1 VSAAIGDLPLAH
13 GAPALQLPWPTGDSH
28 RIDGGNSYNCGDHT
42 GSNQYAIDFQFGVD
56 GSPLAVSATA
66 GGTVSIASLGYNNGA
81 GNYIAVD
88 HGSGY
93 VSRYLH
99 LQDTFAPGIA
109 VGVYVSQGQTLG
121 NADNSG
127 FSTGTHLHFD
137 VKSNGSAYMPEP
149 MSGVTGFGQYGA
161 CTGVDSPYWTS
172 QPPVLGDLLE
182 ACSSADSWS
191 SGRLDT
197 FAWWTDNTL
206 KHKAFSGTWQ
216 PWDMPAHG
224 IASAPSA
231 VSWGPGRIDA
241 FVRGPDNHLWQ
252 AFWPNPQNQWQWY
265 DLGGDISSAPSAV
278 SWGLN
283 RLDIFAR
290 GSDNT
295 LRHIAFDPAFGW
307 GPWDYLGGSLSS
319 APSAVSWAP
328 GRLDTFVQWSD
339 GTMKH
344 ISFSGAWGPWDMPA
358 QTIASAP
365 SAASWAS
372 GRLDAFARGPDGSL
386 RHIAFSGTWGLWEN
400 LGGTMLSSPSA
411 VSWGSGRLDIFVRWS
426 DNTMKHKAFASSWQP
441 WDMPEGT
448 ITSAPSAVS
457 WSSGRLDAF
466 ARGSDNTLRHI
477 AFDTSFG
484 WGPWENLAGTLSP
497 AC

>member
-1 VSAAIGDLPLAH
+1 MDRRSLSARRPAALCPLP
-13 GAPALQLPWPTGDSH
+13 
-28 RIDGGNSYNCGDHT
+28 R
-42 GSNQYAIDFQFGVD
+42 
-56 GSPLAVSATA
+56 SAT
-66 GGTVSIASLGYNNGA
+66 TNGA

-99 LQDTFAPGIA
+99 LEDTFAPGIA

-137 VKSNGSAYMPEP
+137 VKLNGSAYMPEP

-191 SGRLDT
+191 SGRLDA
-197 FAWWTDNTL
+197 FAWWSDNTL
-206 KHKAFSGTWQ
+206 KHKAFSGAWGA
-216 PWDMPAHG
+216 WDMPAHA
-224 IASAPSA
+224 IA
-231 VSWGPGRIDA
+231 
-241 FVRGPDNHLWQ
+241 
-252 AFWPNPQNQWQWY
+252 
-265 DLGGDISSAPSAV
+265 SAPSAV

-290 GSDNT
+290 GPDNT

-307 GPWDYLGGSLSS
+307 GPWENLGGSLSS

-358 QTIASAP
+358 QTIDSAP
-365 SAASWAS
+365 
-372 GRLDAFARGPDGSL
+372 RQR
-386 RHIAFSGTWGLWEN
+386 
-400 LGGTMLSSPSA
+400 LGGAAGSIQSRAAPTARSAISLS
-411 VSWGSGRLDIFVRWS
+411 V
-426 DNTMKHKAFASSWQP
+426 
-441 WDMPEGT
+441 
-448 ITSAPSAVS
+448 AP
-457 WSSGRLDAF
+457 G
-466 ARGSDNTLRHI
+466 G
-477 AFDTSFG
+477 
-484 WGPWENLAGTLSP
+484 
-497 AC
+497 